1 PPGSRAATRLVQIKL
16 TDEQPTFLRLGS
28 DGHVTDHPLPVTND
42 EVLITLCELCTHGR
56 HALESLQHVV
66 DLCLADDRHV
76 VIGPNLPRQGRKRLQ
91 VLLDHRSYLD
101 RSHGDIPIERQPRKE
116 LCELQELAAPGVA
129 RWARVHAPAAQLN
142 GHDDG
147 DRRVELPHCVPPA
160 AVKPTRR
167 TAGAL
172 MGRNH
177 PMTTFPGIQVHNDTA
192 GTTKLLACRR

>member
-1 PPGSRAATRLVQIKL
+1 
-16 TDEQPTFLRLGS
+16 
-28 DGHVTDHPLPVTND
+28 
-42 EVLITLCELCTHGR
+42 
-56 HALESLQHVV
+56 
-66 DLCLADDRHV
+66 
-76 VIGPNLPRQGRKRLQ
+76 
-91 VLLDHRSYLD
+91 
-101 RSHGDIPIERQPRKE
+101 
-116 LCELQELAAPGVA
+116 AAPGVA

-192 GTTKLLACRR
+192 GTTKLLACRRMSRVCEIGFEKIDKRCGRLPKVRQLGCVREDLDAPTLLPRAEPAQLLTEPIHQKKRRA